1 MEPVAWDSI
10 HEDRLIGGITRRIV
24 TGERVMLGRLHF
36 PKGAKVPAHTH
47 ESEQVTHVI
56 SGALRF
62 VVAGEEMV
70 VHAGETLVIPSFVE
84 HSAEALE
91 ETDDIDAFGPIRTDW
106 LNGSDAY
113 LREDPARLRA
123 AAG

>member
-1 MEPVAWDSI
+1 MEPVAWDSVQ
-10 HEDRLIGGITRRIV
+10 EDRLIGGITRRIV

-47 ESEQVTHVI
+47 ESEQLTHVI

-62 VVAGEEMV
+62 VVGGEEMV
-70 VHAGETLVIPSFVE
+70 VHAGETLVIPSYVE

-106 LNGSDAY
+106 LDGSDAY
-113 LREDPARLRA
+113 LREDPPL
-123 AAG
+123 